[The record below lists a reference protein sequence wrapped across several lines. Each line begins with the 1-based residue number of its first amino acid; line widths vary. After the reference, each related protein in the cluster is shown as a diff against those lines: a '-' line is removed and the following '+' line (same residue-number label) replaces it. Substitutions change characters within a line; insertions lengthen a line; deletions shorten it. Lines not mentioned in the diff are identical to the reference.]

1 MILSPDLLRSSLLIF
16 TAGGGVIF
24 VVFCGGLAPRSL
36 AVGIGT
42 SRSRSLGEFRMGYAG
57 PKPKFGRL
65 GQKNRK
71 SQPAKYWIFTS
82 FMIFLIH

>member
-57 PKPKFGRL
+57 PKP
-65 GQKNRK
+65 NRK